1 MKKPEKKEVKSTL
14 TSAEVT
20 RAKAFD
26 NGGVVFDVILN
37 GINIYGC
44 RVVEG
49 KNGDFIS
56 FPSRKGS
63 DGNYY
68 AYAYVK
74 LTEEDTKE
82 IISQVEKK
90 LEV

>member
-1 MKKPEKKEVKSTL
+1 MKKPEKKTE
-14 TSAEVT
+14 SAVQSVEVT

-26 NGGVVFDVILN
+26 NGGVVFDMVVN
-37 GINIYGC
+37 GVTIYGC

-56 FPSRKGS
+56 FPARKGS

-68 AYAYVK
+68 SHAYIK
-74 LTEEDTKE
+74 LTEDDTKQ
-82 IISQVEKK
+82 IISQVEKA
-90 LEV
+90 LEE

>member
-1 MKKPEKKEVKSTL
+1 MKKPEKKTESAVQSVEV
-14 TSAEVT
+14 V

-26 NGGVVFDVILN
+26 NGGVVFDVIIN
-37 GINIYGC
+37 GVSIYNC

-56 FPSRKGS
+56 FPARKGS

-68 AYAYVK
+68 SHAYIK
-74 LTEEDTKE
+74 LTEDDTKQ
-82 IISQVEKK
+82 IISQVEKA
-90 LEV
+90 LEE